1 MEAYHLYNVVPALF
15 TFIEDLTNWYIR
27 LNRARFWGEG
37 LSDDKCAAY
46 STLYTA
52 LKELTISMA
61 PFAPFFSEYVFQELR
76 KLNPAEAESVHL
88 CSYPVA
94 DDKLI
99 NRDLEDAVG
108 RMQQLILLGRQKRNL
123 VNIKVKT
130 PMRSLTIIH
139 KDQKL
144 LDEINKL
151 SDYIKVELN
160 VKEVKLSTKEDEFIN
175 LFAKPNLP
183 VLGKKLG
190 KEMGKYKG
198 LIEKL
203 SSVELNELELK
214 GTITLD
220 SVNFDQSEILIFREA
235 KPGTEAMSNRLISID
250 MDTTLDQSLIDEGLA
265 REVVNRI
272 QKSRKDLNFN
282 VGDRIIVHYQGSSEI
297 EAVIEKFKSHIGSET
312 LAMNFVKEKS
322 ELNLKFEIDEFKLTL
337 DIKKGTK

>member
-1 MEAYHLYNVVPALF
+1 
-15 TFIEDLTNWYIR
+15 
-27 LNRARFWGEG
+27 
-37 LSDDKCAAY
+37 
-46 STLYTA
+46 
-52 LKELTISMA
+52 
-61 PFAPFFSEYVFQELR
+61 
-76 KLNPAEAESVHL
+76 
-88 CSYPVA
+88 
-94 DDKLI
+94 
-99 NRDLEDAVG
+99 
-108 RMQQLILLGRQKRNL
+108 